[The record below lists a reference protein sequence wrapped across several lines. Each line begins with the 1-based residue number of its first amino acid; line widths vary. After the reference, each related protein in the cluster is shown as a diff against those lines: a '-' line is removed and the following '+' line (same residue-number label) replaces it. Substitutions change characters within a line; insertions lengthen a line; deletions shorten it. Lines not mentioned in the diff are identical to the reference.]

1 MATNVAETSLTV
13 DGIYYVIDSGY
24 VKMKVFNPRL
34 GLDSLTVW
42 PVSQANANQRSGR
55 AGRTGPGRCYRLYT
69 EHQYFNE
76 MLVNSVPELQRT
88 NLANVVLLLKSLG
101 VRNLLEFA
109 WMDAPPK
116 DNLNNSMFQLWMLGA
131 LDDDGELTDIGRS
144 MAEFPLEPSLSRILL
159 EAESLQCG
167 AEMLT
172 VVAMLSVPSVF
183 FRPRDRQDE
192 ADAMRDKFAVPERCA

>member
-1 MATNVAETSLTV
+1 
-13 DGIYYVIDSGY
+13 
-24 VKMKVFNPRL
+24 
-34 GLDSLTVW
+34 
-42 PVSQANANQRSGR
+42 
-55 AGRTGPGRCYRLYT
+55 
-69 EHQYFNE
+69 
-76 MLVNSVPELQRT
+76 
-88 NLANVVLLLKSLG
+88 
-101 VRNLLEFA
+101 
-109 WMDAPPK
+109 MDAPPK